1 MLMPK
6 DSNLPNR
13 SPRHSPIFIL
23 VTLLASLGAMNSAIT
38 GIWGF
43 NPITYLLGK
52 GTDLSEALYVLIGFC
67 GFCLFAFDFKL
78 LISRLFTKS
87 DNNKIDST
95 VSSEVAQ
102 E

>member
-1 MLMPK
+1 MHQ
-6 DSNLPNR
+6 

-43 NPITYLLGK
+43 NPVTYLLGED
-52 GTDLSEALYVLIGFC
+52 TDLSEALYVLTGFC

-78 LISRLFTKS
+78 LISRVFTKS
-87 DNNKIDST
+87 RNNKINSAVT
-95 VSSEVAQ
+95 SEVTQ